1 VVISDRGDGGAT
13 LFTGDVRDEPERFD
27 LIIVGTGSGN
37 AIPDYLAD
45 WKIAVVERDVFGG
58 TCINRGCVPS
68 KMFVLP
74 ADVAHDA
81 RHSARLGLDVKV
93 GDADWGAIRDRVFGR
108 IDPISVDGREYRAN
122 GSPNITLIEATA
134 RFVAPKVLDVE
145 TRTVTADHILIAAGT
160 RPTIPPIA
168 GLVEIG
174 FHTSDSIM
182 RLERLPARLG
192 IIGGGFIA
200 AEMGHVFEAYGSK
213 VSIFTRSQTM
223 LRMEDFEIAE
233 RFTELFSKR
242 VDLYPCQLPTR
253 VERRPSGIV
262 IHCHT
267 REVEVDEL
275 LVATGR
281 EPNTDLLD
289 VEVGGVELHHHG
301 TIVVDEHMRTS
312 AAGVWAIGD
321 IANDWHL
328 KHVANE
334 EAKVAFWNIAHP
346 DQQRSINYK
355 AVPSAVFSAP
365 QVAWV
370 GLTEQGAAALGRDVA
385 IGRRDY
391 ADTAYGWALA
401 DETSF
406 AKVLVDRASRLIV
419 GAHIIGPQAS
429 ILIQPLVQAMQFD
442 QTADE
447 LAYGQYWIH
456 PAMGEV
462 VEQALIDALA
472 RI

>member
-1 VVISDRGDGGAT
+1 
-13 LFTGDVRDEPERFD
+13 
-27 LIIVGTGSGN
+27 
-37 AIPDYLAD
+37 
-45 WKIAVVERDVFGG
+45 
-58 TCINRGCVPS
+58 
-68 KMFVLP
+68 
-74 ADVAHDA
+74 
-81 RHSARLGLDVKV
+81 
-93 GDADWGAIRDRVFGR
+93 
-108 IDPISVDGREYRAN
+108 
-122 GSPNITLIEATA
+122 
-134 RFVAPKVLDVE
+134 
-145 TRTVTADHILIAAGT
+145 
-160 RPTIPPIA
+160 
-168 GLVEIG
+168 
-174 FHTSDSIM
+174 
-182 RLERLPARLG
+182 
-192 IIGGGFIA
+192 
-200 AEMGHVFEAYGSK
+200 
-213 VSIFTRSQTM
+213 
-223 LRMEDFEIAE
+223 
-233 RFTELFSKR
+233 
-242 VDLYPCQLPTR
+242 
-253 VERRPSGIV
+253 
-262 IHCHT
+262 
-267 REVEVDEL
+267 
-275 LVATGR
+275 
-281 EPNTDLLD
+281 
-289 VEVGGVELHHHG
+289 
-301 TIVVDEHMRTS
+301 MRTS

>member
-1 VVISDRGDGGAT
+1 
-13 LFTGDVRDEPERFD
+13 
-27 LIIVGTGSGN
+27 
-37 AIPDYLAD
+37 
-45 WKIAVVERDVFGG
+45 
-58 TCINRGCVPS
+58 
-68 KMFVLP
+68 MFVLP
-74 ADVAHDA
+74 ADIAHEA
-81 RHSARLGLDVKV
+81 RDSARLGLDLEV
-93 GDADWGAIRDRVFGR
+93 GHADWAAIRDRVFGR

-122 GSPNITLIEATA
+122 GSPDITLIEATA
-134 RFVAPKVLDVE
+134 RFVGPKLLDVE
-145 TRTVTADHILIAAGT
+145 GRTITADHILIAAGT

-174 FHTSDSIM
+174 FHTSDTIM
-182 RLERLPARLG
+182 RLERLPPRLG

-200 AEMGHVFEAYGSK
+200 AEMGHVFEAFGSK
-213 VSIFTRSQTM
+213 VSIFARSQTM
-223 LRMEDFEIAE
+223 LRMEDVEIAE

-242 VDLYPCQLPTR
+242 VDLYPCQLPKR
-253 VERRPSGIV
+253 VERRSTGIV
-262 IHCHT
+262 LHSHD
-267 REVEVDEL
+267 REFEVDEL

-281 EPNTDLLD
+281 EPNSDLLD
-289 VEVGGVELHHHG
+289 AERGGIELHHQG
-301 TIVVDEHMRTS
+301 TVLVDEFMRTT
-312 AAGVWAIGD
+312 AEGVWAIGD

-346 DQQRSINYK
+346 DEQRSIDYK
-355 AVPSAVFSAP
+355 AVPAAVFSSP
-365 QVAWV
+365 QVASV
-370 GLTEQGAAALGRDVA
+370 GLTEQAAAAAGRDVV

-406 AKVLVDRASRLIV
+406 AKVLVDPESRMIV

-442 QTADE
+442 QTADAV
-447 LAYGQYWIH
+447 AYGQFWIH

-462 VEQALIDALA
+462 VENALIDALA